1 MGRILGHDYAE
12 RLAAR
17 INEQK
22 PDFVVVSGDML
33 DERIF
38 YVEEEDTLSA
48 LAQIKAPVYMA
59 FGNHDYL
66 DEPLRWQQMLTDK
79 GFYILRNTDT
89 IIDNKIKIT
98 GIDDYSKNRTNNQL
112 INLSSQNEDYY
123 SILLDHQPRR
133 MDAAAAAGYHLYLAG
148 HTHTGQ
154 LFPTVW

>member
-1 MGRILGHDYAE
+1 
-12 RLAAR
+12 
-17 INEQK
+17 
-22 PDFVVVSGDML
+22 
-33 DERIF
+33 
-38 YVEEEDTLSA
+38 
-48 LAQIKAPVYMA
+48 MA

-98 GIDDYSKNRTNNQL
+98 GIDDYSKNRTNSQL
-112 INLSSQNEDYY
+112 INLSSQNKDYY

-133 MDAAAAAGYHLYLAG
+133 IDAAADAGYDLYLAG